1 MSESLRRAAGG
12 AALVATLLVA
22 GCSSSGGGAHKSSSS
37 TPASS
42 SSTPVTT
49 PSSPAPSASGTPA
62 DPATRKAVSDA
73 YAAFFGYKSTLA
85 QSQAALQHGA
95 SFHQTLV
102 EQGKS
107 SLADK
112 STATVNSVRVAG
124 DLAYVTFTISENGQ
138 PLLAKTP
145 GYAVRENGTWKV
157 AAKTFCALL
166 TLQGSAPAACS
177 DPSITA
183 LPH

>member
-1 MSESLRRAAGG
+1 MSESLRRAVGG
-12 AALVATLLVA
+12 AALVAALLVA
-22 GCSSSGGGAHKSSSS
+22 GCSSSGSGAHKSASSS
-37 TPASS
+37 PSS
-42 SSTPVTT
+42 SSTSPVT
-49 PSSPAPSASGTPA
+49 SSPAPSASGTPA
-62 DPATRKAVSDA
+62 DAATRKAVADA

-95 SFHQTLV
+95 TFHQTLV

-112 STATVNSVRVAG
+112 STATVSSVRVAG
-124 DLAYVTFTISENGQ
+124 KVAYVTFTISENGQ
-138 PLLAKTP
+138 PLLSNTP

-157 AAKTFCALL
+157 AAKTFCSLL
-166 TLQGSAPAACS
+166 TLQGSAPSACS

>member
-1 MSESLRRAAGG
+1 MSESLRRAVGG
-12 AALVATLLVA
+12 AALVAALLLA
-22 GCSSSGGGAHKSSSS
+22 GCSSSGGGAHKSASSSLPSSS
-37 TPASS
+37 TS
-42 SSTPVTT
+42 PVM
-49 PSSPAPSASGTPA
+49 SSPAPSASGTPA
-62 DPATRKAVSDA
+62 DPATRKAVADA

-95 SFHQTLV
+95 TFHQTLV

-112 STATVNSVRVAG
+112 STATVDSVRVAG
-124 DLAYVTFTISENGQ
+124 DVAYVTFTISENGQ
-138 PLLAKTP
+138 PLLSNTP

-157 AAKTFCALL
+157 AAKTFCSLL
-166 TLQGSAPAACS
+166 TLQGSAPAACG

>member
-1 MSESLRRAAGG
+1 MSESLRRAVRG
-12 AALVATLLVA
+12 AALVAALLLA
-22 GCSSSGGGAHKSSSS
+22 GCSSSGSGAHKSASSS
-37 TPASS
+37 PSS
-42 SSTPVTT
+42 SSTSPVT
-49 PSSPAPSASGTPA
+49 SSPAPSASGTPA
-62 DPATRKAVSDA
+62 DAATRKAVADA

-95 SFHQTLV
+95 AFHQTLV

-112 STATVNSVRVAG
+112 STATVSSVRVAG
-124 DLAYVTFTISENGQ
+124 NVAYVTFTISENGQ
-138 PLLAKTP
+138 PLLSNTP

-157 AAKTFCALL
+157 AAKTFCSLL